1 MALKLR
7 ISLLIIRRAQLLKG
21 KRAVPKVL
29 AIFQDSKQTFQI
41 KIKTWNK
48 YMCDLVCIPL
58 DNNLSQTAI
67 WLSGTEL

>member
-21 KRAVPKVL
+21 KLAVPKVL

-41 KIKTWNK
+41 KIKT
-48 YMCDLVCIPL
+48 
-58 DNNLSQTAI
+58 
-67 WLSGTEL
+67 